1 MKAKENVTA
10 ARILTAALLFSIAV
24 LAYTVHREYSEEISD
39 HIEKTVVELLPD
51 MENSLAK
58 L

>member
-10 ARILTAALLFSIAV
+10 ARILTAALAFSFGLLV
-24 LAYTVHREYSEEISD
+24 YTIHKEYSEEIS
-39 HIEKTVVELLPD
+39 EKVEETVVELLPD